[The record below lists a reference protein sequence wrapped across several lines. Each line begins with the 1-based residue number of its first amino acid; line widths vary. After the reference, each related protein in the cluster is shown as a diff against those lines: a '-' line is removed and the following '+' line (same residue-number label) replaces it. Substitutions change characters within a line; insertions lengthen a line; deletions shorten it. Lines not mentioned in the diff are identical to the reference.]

1 MPSGAQGFE
10 GLRYCRDR
18 GIGKWTRT
26 RVHSAKSME
35 TWALPVIEVDGAI
48 DENVMKTKTFADAT
62 DKNINAPIS
71 SNTPQ
76 LRVPHRYI

>member
-1 MPSGAQGFE
+1 
-10 GLRYCRDR
+10 
-18 GIGKWTRT
+18 
-26 RVHSAKSME
+26 ME

-48 DENVMKTKTFADAT
+48 DENVMKTKIFADAT